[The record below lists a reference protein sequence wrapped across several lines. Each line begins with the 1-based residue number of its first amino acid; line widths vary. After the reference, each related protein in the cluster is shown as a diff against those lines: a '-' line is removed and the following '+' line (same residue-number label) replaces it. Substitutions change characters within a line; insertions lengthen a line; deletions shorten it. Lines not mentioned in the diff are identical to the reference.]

1 VKDGIKVAILAGG
14 RGSRLAELTRDTPK
28 PLVRIGGRPIIWHI
42 MKHYSHYGFT
52 DFTIAL
58 GYRAGAMARWF
69 HGNGGNGWHVD
80 LLRTGLKTDTGGRIR
95 RLEPHMGNGTFML
108 TWCDGLSDLNL
119 RSLLEFHLKHGRLAT
134 VTAVRPPP
142 RFGHL
147 TLRGDRVV
155 SFEEKPPVRDE
166 WINGAFFV
174 LEPGVFDYIE
184 GDNSKWERGPLES
197 LAREGELMAYRHEGF
212 WQCMD
217 TKHERDQLDRL
228 WREGKAPWAVWR
240 S

>member
-1 VKDGIKVAILAGG
+1 
-14 RGSRLAELTRDTPK
+14 
-28 PLVRIGGRPIIWHI
+28 

-58 GYRAGAMARWF
+58 GYRARTMTRWF
-69 HGNGGNGWHVD
+69 QGNGSNGWHID

-95 RLEPHMGNGTFML
+95 RLEPHLGKGTFML
-108 TWCDGLSDLNL
+108 TWCDGLSDLDL
-119 RSLLEFHLKHGRLAT
+119 RSLLEFHLDHGRLAT

-142 RFGHL
+142 RFGRL
-147 TLRGDRVV
+147 TLKGDRVV
-155 SFEEKPPVRDE
+155 SFVEKPPVRDE

-174 LEPGVFDYIE
+174 LEPGVFDYID
-184 GDNSKWERGPLES
+184 GDGSKWERGPMES
-197 LAREGELMAYRHEGF
+197 LAKDGELMAFRHEGF

-217 TKHERDQLDRL
+217 TKCERDYLNRL
-228 WREGKAPWAVWR
+228 WREGRAPWAVWR